1 MRVVISMAKSKKA
14 PANARKFP
22 LVDQAEQA
30 EKDLFSQHQGYQ
42 IPEYI
47 NANLAHTLR
56 DYQDEAIRN
65 FHYTQTQINP
75 NPQHVLFNMAT
86 GSGKTDLMA
95 GLILYLYQEHNFRN
109 FLFTVNTNS
118 VLMKTKDNLVNENS
132 EKYLFQDKI
141 EIDGEH
147 IFIKEVERFPRIQQD
162 NTIYIKLSSVQ
173 KVSDDLFVLKENT
186 MGLSDYENQP
196 VAILAD
202 EAHHYSAF
210 TKKKNGKETKEEK
223 EEKTWESAI
232 TKILRARD
240 DKEKKNLLLEFT
252 ATVDFDKEVIYNKY
266 RDKVVYRYP
275 LNQFM
280 FDGYSKQV
288 KRIETSASDQ
298 DKMLNVVLL
307 SQFRKYRAY
316 AEGVTGTFK
325 PVIMFKSAKVAVSLE
340 ANKVF
345 NELIQNL
352 NVADLL
358 AFIKRQQVLDNADS
372 SALEL
377 AYNFYLKSEDDLAK
391 IVREI
396 KQDFDPRNVLNA
408 NDNDRGNM
416 LEKGQYE
423 ALNTLES
430 PNNLY
435 RVVFAVAKLTEGWDV
450 LNLYDIVRIEQEAA
464 TNKNATMVEAQ
475 LIGRGARYYPFE
487 LDGVKSYQR
496 RFDGDTSNKQ
506 LFLETLHYHTMN
518 EPQYLKQ
525 LVGSLKQMD
534 LPTGQDKKNP
544 PIEIKIKPAFKKTDT
559 YKTGKI
565 YYNEAEDVA
574 DDWFD
579 SIQKYGITHK
589 TDIQRSLNYGTRE
602 VSYQATVALTEKKQ
616 IHVDKFDDRY
626 IKKAI
631 QRLEFYQFDN
641 LKKYLPLLNSMKDFI
656 YGKNWLNASKLKLF
670 LTVPKEYKSTDIT
683 ADDILKV
690 TIDLLKE
697 YEAKFKS
704 GYFKK
709 RGTNKFI
716 GYPISEYLTNYNKRV
731 PEYDTANLLNEA
743 TQKIAVYD
751 MAEDFYVYDRAIVNK
766 LEYELIERV
775 KAHVDEL
782 KAKYNKSV
790 YLFRMDE
797 NMHRESAKSENLKLH
812 QYGSRINRA
821 GETVE
826 MHLQGF
832 QPDFILF
839 LEDSDF
845 YFQIFIEPKGMSGD
859 RFVSELWKQDLLL
872 YMADHQ
878 AEMEFEEGVDNVKI
892 SGLRFYTKGD
902 GQKTIPELMNTV
914 GVDYHDVLNE
924 QVDLSI
930 VAEDTPKNNTGES
943 GQLG

>member
-1 MRVVISMAKSKKA
+1 
-14 PANARKFP
+14 
-22 LVDQAEQA
+22 
-30 EKDLFSQHQGYQ
+30 
-42 IPEYI
+42 
-47 NANLAHTLR
+47 
-56 DYQDEAIRN
+56 
-65 FHYTQTQINP
+65 
-75 NPQHVLFNMAT
+75 
-86 GSGKTDLMA
+86 
-95 GLILYLYQEHNFRN
+95 
-109 FLFTVNTNS
+109 
-118 VLMKTKDNLVNENS
+118 TKDNLVNENS

-141 EIDGEH
+141 EIDGKH
-147 IFIKEVERFPRIQQD
+147 IFIKQVERFPRIQQD
-162 NTIYIKLSSVQ
+162 NTICIKLSSVQ

-487 LDGVKSYQR
+487 LEGVKSYQR
-496 RFDGDTSNKQ
+496 RFDGDSSNKQ
-506 LFLETLHYHTMN
+506 LFLETLHYHTIN

-544 PIEIKIKPAFKKTDT
+544 PIEIKVKPAFKKTET

-602 VSYQATVALTEKKQ
+602 VSYQATVALTETKQ
-616 IHVDKFDDRY
+616 IHIDRFDNRY

-641 LKKYLPLLNSMKDFI
+641 LKKYLPLLESMKEFI
-656 YGKNWLNASKLKLF
+656 YGENWLNASKLKLF
-670 LTVPKEYKSTDIT
+670 LTAPKEYKSTDIT
-683 ADDILKV
+683 ADEILKV

-697 YEAKFKS
+697 YEVKFKS
-704 GYFKK
+704 GYVKK
-709 RGTNKFI
+709 RGTNRFV
-716 GYPISEYLTNYNKRV
+716 GYPI
-731 PEYDTANLLNEA
+731 
-743 TQKIAVYD
+743 
-751 MAEDFYVYDRAIVNK
+751 
-766 LEYELIERV
+766 
-775 KAHVDEL
+775 
-782 KAKYNKSV
+782 
-790 YLFRMDE
+790 
-797 NMHRESAKSENLKLH
+797 
-812 QYGSRINRA
+812 
-821 GETVE
+821 
-826 MHLQGF
+826 
-832 QPDFILF
+832 
-839 LEDSDF
+839 
-845 YFQIFIEPKGMSGD
+845 
-859 RFVSELWKQDLLL
+859 
-872 YMADHQ
+872 
-878 AEMEFEEGVDNVKI
+878 
-892 SGLRFYTKGD
+892 
-902 GQKTIPELMNTV
+902 
-914 GVDYHDVLNE
+914 
-924 QVDLSI
+924 
-930 VAEDTPKNNTGES
+930 
-943 GQLG
+943 

>member
-1 MRVVISMAKSKKA
+1 MARAKKT
-14 PANARKFP
+14 PVNVRRFP
-22 LVDQAEQA
+22 LVEQAKKAEQN
-30 EKDLFSQHQGYQ
+30 LFSQHQGYV

-47 NANLAHTLR
+47 NQNLLHTLR
-56 DYQDEAIRN
+56 YYQDEAMRN
-65 FHYTQTQINP
+65 YHYTQTQISP
-75 NPQHVLFNMAT
+75 SPQHVLFNMAT

-95 GLILYLYQEHNFRN
+95 GLILYLYQEHKYQN

-132 EKYLFQDKI
+132 EKYLFKEKI
-141 EIDGEH
+141 EIDGQR
-147 IFIKEVERFPRIQQD
+147 IYIRQVERFPRVPQD

-186 MGLSDYENQP
+186 MGLFDYENHP
-196 VAILAD
+196 VVVLAD
-202 EAHHYSAF
+202 EAHHYSAS
-210 TKKKNGKETKEEK
+210 TKSEK
-223 EEKTWESAI
+223 EAENTWESAI
-232 TKILRARD
+232 NKILRARD
-240 DKEKKNLLLEFT
+240 DEEQKNLLLEFT

-275 LNQFM
+275 LNKFM

-288 KRIETSASDQ
+288 KRIETSASDE

-316 AEGVTGTFK
+316 AEGVTGSFK
-325 PVIMFKSAKVAVSLE
+325 PVIMFKSPKVAISLE
-340 ANKVF
+340 ATKVF
-345 NELIQNL
+345 NDLIANL
-352 NVADLL
+352 NVSDLVS
-358 AFIKRQQVLDNADS
+358 FIQRQRLLDSNES

-377 AYNFYLKSEDDLAK
+377 AYNYYLQNEADLAK

-396 KQDFDPRNVLNA
+396 KQDFDPRNILNA
-408 NDNDRGNM
+408 NDTSGNM

-450 LNLYDIVRIEQEAA
+450 LNLYDIVRIEKEAG

-487 LDGVKSYQR
+487 IDGEKSYQR
-496 RFDGDTSNKQ
+496 RYDNDSSNKQ

-544 PIEIKIKPAFKKTDT
+544 PIEIKVKPSFKKTDT
-559 YKTGKI
+559 YKSGKI
-565 YYNEAEDVA
+565 YYNEAEDVS
-574 DDWFD
+574 DEWFD
-579 SIQKYGITHK
+579 SIEKYGINHK
-589 TDIQRSLNYGTRE
+589 ADISRSLNYGSRE
-602 VSYQATVALTEKKQ
+602 VSYKATVESIETKTIGVE
-616 IHVDKFDDRY
+616 KFDVRY

-641 LKKYLPLLNSMKDFI
+641 LKKYLPLLTSMKEFI
-656 YGKNWLNASKLKLF
+656 YGEKWLNAGNLKLF
-670 LTVPKEYKSTDIT
+670 LTVPKEYKASDISPNE
-683 ADDILKV
+683 ILKV

-697 YEAKFKS
+697 YEVKFKS
-704 GYFKK
+704 GYIKQ

-716 GYPISEYLTNYNKRV
+716 GYPIREYLTNYNKRV

-743 TQKIAVYD
+743 TQKVAAYEMD
-751 MAEDFYVYDRAIVNK
+751 DEFYVYEKAIVNK
-766 LEYELIERV
+766 LEYELIERI

-782 KAKYNKSV
+782 KQKYNKGV

-797 NMHRESAKSENLKLH
+797 NMHRESAKSEKVKLH

-821 GETVE
+821 GETVD

-839 LEDSDF
+839 LEDSEF

-872 YMADHQ
+872 YMTDHQ
-878 AEMEFEEGVDNVKI
+878 AEMEFEDDSKNVRI
-892 SGLRFYTKGD
+892 SGLKFYTKGD
-902 GQKTIPELMNTV
+902 GQKTMAQLAEITQVQEVSVSSPAQEIIELSSGMEM
-914 GVDYHDVLNE
+914 G
-924 QVDLSI
+924 
-930 VAEDTPKNNTGES
+930 GE
-943 GQLG
+943 

>member
-1 MRVVISMAKSKKA
+1 MAKARKT
-14 PANARKFP
+14 PANARQFP

-30 EKDLFSQHQGYQ
+30 EKDLFSQHQSYE

-47 NANLAHTLR
+47 NGNLIHTLR
-56 DYQDEAIRN
+56 AYQDKAIRN
-65 FHYTQTQINP
+65 YHYTQTQIKP

-95 GLILYLYQEHNFRN
+95 GLILYLYQEHGYRN

-132 EKYLFQDKI
+132 EKYLFKDKI
-141 EIDGEH
+141 EIDGKH
-147 IFIKEVERFPRIQQD
+147 IFIKQVERFPRIQQD

-196 VAILAD
+196 VAVLAD
-202 EAHHYSAF
+202 EAHHYSAS
-210 TKKKNGKETKEEK
+210 TKSEK
-223 EEKTWESAI
+223 EAENTWESAI
-232 TKILRARD
+232 NKILRARD
-240 DKEKKNLLLEFT
+240 DKEQKNLLLEFT

-298 DKMLNVVLL
+298 DKMLNAVLL
-307 SQFRKYRAY
+307 SQFRKYCAY

-325 PVIMFKSAKVAVSLE
+325 PVIMFKSAKVAISLE

-352 NVADLL
+352 NVTDLL
-358 AFIKRQQVLDNADS
+358 AFIKRQQVLDSNDS

-377 AYNFYLKSEDDLAK
+377 AYNYYLKNEDDLAK

-408 NDNDRGNM
+408 NDTSGNM

-496 RFDGDTSNKQ
+496 RFDNDTSNKQ

-544 PIEIKIKPAFKKTDT
+544 PIEIKVKPAFKKTET

-602 VSYQATVALTEKKQ
+602 VSYQATVALTETKQ
-616 IHVDKFDDRY
+616 IHVDRFDDRY

-631 QRLEFYQFDN
+631 HRLEFYQFDN
-641 LKKYLPLLNSMKDFI
+641 LKKYLPLLESMKEFI
-656 YGKNWLNASKLKLF
+656 YGEYWLNASKLKLF

-683 ADDILKV
+683 ADEILKV

-697 YEAKFKS
+697 YEVKFKS
-704 GYFKK
+704 GYVKK
-709 RGTNKFI
+709 RGTNRFV

-743 TQKIAVYD
+743 TQKVAVYD
-751 MAEDFYVYDRAIVNK
+751 IAEDFYVYDRAIVNK
-766 LEYELIERV
+766 LEFDLITRIQ
-775 KAHVDEL
+775 AHVNEL
-782 KAKYNKSV
+782 KAKYNKAV

-797 NMHRESAKSENLKLH
+797 NMHRESAKSEKLKLH

-821 GETVE
+821 GEIVD

-845 YFQIFIEPKGMSGD
+845 CFQIFIEPKGMSGD

-872 YMADHQ
+872 YMTDHQ
-878 AEMEFEEGVDNVKI
+878 AEMEFEDGVDNVKI
-892 SGLRFYTKGD
+892 SGLKFFTAKD
-902 GQKTIPELMNTV
+902 GQNTIPELMAMS
-914 GVDYHDVLNE
+914 GVTYQKPNE
-924 QVDLSI
+924 QIDLLM
-930 VAEDTPKNNTGES
+930 VADPSTDVIIEEDE
-943 GQLG
+943 

>member
-1 MRVVISMAKSKKA
+1 MARAKKT
-14 PANARKFP
+14 PANVRQFP
-22 LVDQAEQA
+22 LIEQA
-30 EKDLFSQHQGYQ
+30 KEAEHDILSQHQGYV

-47 NANLAHTLR
+47 NRNLFHTLR
-56 DYQDEAIRN
+56 DYQDEAMRN
-65 FHYTQTQINP
+65 YHYTQTQISP
-75 NPQHVLFNMAT
+75 SPQHVLFNMAT

-95 GLILYLYQEHNFRN
+95 GLILYLYQEHKYQN
-109 FLFTVNTNS
+109 FLFIVNTNS
-118 VLMKTKDNLVNENS
+118 VLMKTKDNLVNGNS
-132 EKYLFQDKI
+132 EKYLFQEKV
-141 EIDGEH
+141 EIDGKR
-147 IFIKEVERFPRIQQD
+147 IYIRQVERFPRVRQD

-186 MGLSDYENQP
+186 MGLSDYENHP
-196 VAILAD
+196 VVVLAD
-202 EAHHYSAF
+202 EAHHYSAS
-210 TKKKNGKETKEEK
+210 TKSEK
-223 EEKTWESAI
+223 EAENTWEFAI
-232 TKILRARD
+232 NKILMARD
-240 DKEKKNLLLEFT
+240 DKEHKNLLLEFT
-252 ATVDFDKEVIYNKY
+252 ATVDFEKEAIYNKY

-275 LNQFM
+275 LSKFM

-288 KRIETSASDQ
+288 KRIETSARDE

-316 AEGVTGTFK
+316 AEGVTGSFK
-325 PVIMFKSAKVAVSLE
+325 PVIMFKSPQIAISLE
-340 ANKVF
+340 ATKVF
-345 NELIQNL
+345 NELIANL
-352 NVADLL
+352 NANDLVT
-358 AFIKRQQVLDNADS
+358 FIKRQQLLDSSGS

-377 AYNFYLKSEDDLAK
+377 AYNYYLQNEADLAK

-396 KQDFDPRNVLNA
+396 KQDFDPRNILNA
-408 NDNDRGNM
+408 NDTSGNM

-450 LNLYDIVRIEQEAA
+450 LNLYDIVRIEKEAG

-487 LDGVKSYQR
+487 IDGEKSYQR
-496 RFDGDTSNKQ
+496 RYDNDSSNKQ

-544 PIEIKIKPAFKKTDT
+544 PIEIKVKPFFKRTDT

-565 YYNEAEDVA
+565 YYNEAEDVS
-574 DDWFD
+574 DEWFD
-579 SIQKYGITHK
+579 SIGKYGINHK
-589 TDIQRSLNYGTRE
+589 SDISRSLNYGSRE
-602 VSYQATVALTEKKQ
+602 VSYKANVENIETKTISIE
-616 IHVDKFDDRY
+616 KFDVRY

-631 QRLEFYQFDN
+631 QRLDFYQFDN
-641 LKKYLPLLNSMKDFI
+641 LKKYLPLLTSMKEFI
-656 YGKNWLNASKLKLF
+656 YGEKWLNAGNLKLF
-670 LTVPKEYKSTDIT
+670 LTVPKEYKASDISPNE
-683 ADDILKV
+683 ILKV

-697 YEAKFKS
+697 YEVKFKS
-704 GYFKK
+704 GYIKQ

-716 GYPISEYLTNYNKRV
+716 GYPIREYLTDYKKRV
-731 PEYDTANLLNEA
+731 PEYDTANLLIQA
-743 TQKIAVYD
+743 TQKVDAYEMD
-751 MAEDFYVYDRAIVNK
+751 DEFYVYEKAIVNK
-766 LEYELIERV
+766 LEYELIERI
-775 KAHVDEL
+775 KAHVNEL
-782 KAKYNKSV
+782 KQKYNKGV

-797 NMHRESAKSENLKLH
+797 NMHRESAKSEKVKLH

-821 GETVE
+821 GETVD

-839 LEDSDF
+839 LEDSEF

-872 YMADHQ
+872 YMTDHQ
-878 AEMEFEEGVDNVKI
+878 AEMEFEDDSKNVRI
-892 SGLRFYTKGD
+892 SGLKFYTKGD
-902 GQKTIPELMNTV
+902 GQKTMAQLAEITQVKEVSISSSVQEILELSS
-914 GVDYHDVLNE
+914 GIEFGNE
-924 QVDLSI
+924 
-930 VAEDTPKNNTGES
+930 
-943 GQLG
+943 